1 MLIFFLSIAI
11 SIIIYKRTKNAKVAI
26 FICLFMI
33 LSGFMTALIT
43 EILQKIINISE
54 IFVQPLE
61 FVFMTMLAY
70 GIGRIISNIYKKYPV
85 SNEKIKEYS
94 TYFLFAFF
102 SVIYTIIYLLLN
114 ALVKSDY
121 RSMIFIA
128 VLPMFIAVSLLI
140 YKENLKAQ
148 YERLQLE
155 NDSESLEQYAASL
168 EEMMKEFR
176 SFKHDYSN
184 ILSTISGYLEGDDI
198 SGLKQYYKKELVPYS
213 INIESANT
221 RLALLSNI
229 LIKPLKGI
237 VTSKVIEAGNRE
249 LSVFIDIEEIIESVN
264 MNVVDLCRIIGI
276 LMDNAIEGAELST
289 EKTIEFGIIRKTE
302 VVIIIINN
310 SCSKDVPEIHE
321 LFRSGL
327 TTKGNGRGIGLWNI
341 KELIDNKYPQVF
353 LSSEIDR
360 ELGSFKQRLAV
371 RFDKENNNAENNN
384 S

>member
-11 SIIIYKRTKNAKVAI
+11 SIMIYKRTKNGKVAI

-33 LSGFMTALIT
+33 LSGFMTTLIS
-43 EILQKIINISE
+43 EVLQKIINIPG
-54 IFVQPLE
+54 IFVSPME

-94 TYFLFAFF
+94 TYFLFVFF

-155 NDSESLEQYAASL
+155 NDSENLEQYAASL

-198 SGLKQYYKKELVPYS
+198 RGLKQYYNKELVPYS

-237 VTSKVIEAGNRE
+237 ITSKVIEAGNRE

-276 LMDNAIEGAELST
+276 LMDNAIEGAEAST
-289 EKTIEFGIIRKTE
+289 GKRIEFGIIKKTE
-302 VVIIIINN
+302 AVIIIINN

-321 LFRSGL
+321 LFRSGF
-327 TTKGNGRGIGLWNI
+327 TTKGDGRGIGLWSV
-341 KELIDNKYPQVF
+341 KKLIDNKYPQVF

-360 ELGSFKQRLAV
+360 EFGSFKQRLVV
-371 RFDKENNNAENNN
+371 RFEKENNNAENNN